1 MQYAAGATHVR
12 VRKIICGQDD
22 RLAYFRT
29 RRRKIFVQLS
39 TYQLQW
45 QLATRAEPIPPSQK
59 VTAFTIHAPSMRLP
73 APPSLSFAGDS
84 LARPTGHPT
93 RDVLHAKQKKM
104 VDERLAVGGVST

>member
-1 MQYAAGATHVR
+1 MHAVRCGSDAYVR
-12 VRKIICGQDD
+12 VRKIVCGHD
-22 RLAYFRT
+22 RLANFRT

-59 VTAFTIHAPSMRLP
+59 VAAFTIHAPSMRLP

-84 LARPTGHPT
+84 LARHPT
-93 RDVLHAKQKKM
+93 RDILHAKQKKM